1 MKLYDLLRTAWYSI
15 RAYKFRIF
23 LTMIGIIIGIAS
35 VSAILAIGEGVKKE
49 ATSSIEDSGFNKI
62 TIEYFPDYDSEDA
75 TIKSFEK
82 TDIDEIKRIPGVKD
96 VEENDQEEFFS
107 FGDFEE
113 VSYFDKFASIEFKTY
128 DETHIDRK
136 AFIGR
141 NMSEVEGRSDRR
153 IIFLS
158 YEAAEELFKEPEK
171 ALGKAVKFKG
181 ELYEVIGVGEKV
193 DMDNIQISFG
203 PPESMDEEI
212 SVIPEKAIRE
222 VEQGEADIQNISVIL
237 EPGENAEEVIN
248 SVKDKL
254 YELHPDVKGEYEE
267 FNFQEIVESMQQI
280 IGNITLFVAFAAGI
294 SLLVGG
300 IGIMNI
306 MYVSVT
312 ERKRE
317 IGIRRAIGAKPRTIM
332 IQFLIEAIFITVIGG
347 LIGVILGYL
356 IASIAGQFMPITPV
370 MTVSNFLAAS
380 SISVIT
386 GLVFGIIPASKA
398 AKLDPIEAIY
408 E

>member
-75 TIKSFEK
+75 TLKAFEK
-82 TDIDEIKRIPGVKD
+82 SDIDEIKRIPGVKD

-113 VSYFDKFASIEFKTY
+113 ISYFDKFASVEFKTY
-128 DETHIDRK
+128 EESHKDRK

-141 NMSEVEGRSDRR
+141 NISEVEGSSDRR

-158 YEAAEELFKEPEK
+158 YEAAEDLFKEPEK

-193 DMDNIQISFG
+193 NMDNVQISFG

-222 VEQGEADIQNISVIL
+222 VEQGEAEIQNISVIL
-237 EPGENAEEVIN
+237 EPGEDTEEVIN
-248 SVKDKL
+248 NVKDKL
-254 YELHPDVKGEYEE
+254 YELHPDLKGEYEE

-332 IQFLIEAIFITVIGG
+332 IQFLIEAIFITVLGG
-347 LIGVILGYL
+347 LIGVILGYI

-398 AKLDPIEAIY
+398 SKLDPIKAIY